1 MHAKETIRCGDRVV
15 GTVTIAG
22 FSMWTV
28 YGPFTPGPDFR
39 LYADAIN
46 HVRDLQR
53 SAESDPDVDWLDALE
68 VVNDFGFVA
77 ESSNGLS
84 TPIRDF
90 QLDDNNKA
98 EYKPDSWPPTRDT
111 R

>member
-1 MHAKETIRCGDRVV
+1 MNAKETIRCGDRVV

-22 FSMWTV
+22 SDMWTV
-28 YGPFTPGPDFR
+28 YGPFTPGPDFG

-53 SAESDPDVDWLDALE
+53 RAESNPDIDWLDALE
-68 VVNDFGFVA
+68 NVNEIGFVA
-77 ESSNGLS
+77 ESSNGVS

-90 QLDDNNKA
+90 QLNDDNKA
-98 EYKPDSWPPTRDT
+98 EYKRDS
-111 R
+111 